1 MDLLSARL
9 IWLAVAAV
17 GVMLLIPPG
26 GGNADVQH
34 RLAAVARRMLRWGP
48 CGSSRW
54 NCAIR
59 CSSHARRPRAGMPTR
74 ITSKAIAI

>member
-26 GGNADVQH
+26 GGNADVQR
-34 RLAAVARRMLRWGP
+34 RLVAVARRMLRWGP
-48 CGSSRW
+48 CASSRL

-59 CSSHARRPRAGMPTR
+59 CFWHAR
-74 ITSKAIAI
+74 